1 MFTNSLV
8 SPEPDAP
15 IPTAKLSHLSL
26 LLQLLLLAV
35 LTKLTVDL
43 LTEDFR
49 SGRHV
54 QAVGAAVLVGA
65 WYLLGIFQ
73 GLVRSRLY
81 VPDPPNSTVRDDRP
95 LLDRLD
101 RIAEALERS
110 PTAVASEPPKPDLSK
125 ITTAIAEKRWE
136 LAQDLLGEQH
146 DHSEAPRLSAKL
158 VEAKKGEGTQL
169 LGELKAAQEAGDP
182 VRVLQ
187 IRESLTALVEAVP
200 LRELDDG
207 LAKWF
212 MSLIMK
218 RLRTG
223 SVAPD
228 VAELATQVADRFATT
243 KEGASLRVSLPTL
256 RRSAGLCA
264 RCARPYRGIADACP
278 LCLKGTPLTVAASD
292 SDDEVDEVQR
302 LTRPEDSPFVD
313 LTETD

>member
-1 MFTNSLV
+1 MFTNSLL
-8 SPEPDAP
+8 SPEPDP
-15 IPTAKLSHLSL
+15 PRPTAKLSRLWIL
-26 LLQLLLLAV
+26 VQLFLV
-35 LTKLTVDL
+35 SILTHLTVNL

-49 SGRHV
+49 SGGFAHV
-54 QAVGAAVLVGA
+54 VAMALVTGA
-65 WYLLGIFQ
+65 WYLLGVFQ
-73 GLVRSRLY
+73 GLTSSRLSGP
-81 VPDPPNSTVRDDRP
+81 VSAGSTVCDDRP

-101 RIAEALERS
+101 RIAEALERR
-110 PTAVASEPPKPDLSK
+110 PAAAEPSKPDLSR
-125 ITTAIAEKRWE
+125 ITSAIAEKQWE
-136 LAQDLLGEQH
+136 LAQGLLDEQA
-146 DHSEAPRLSAKL
+146 DHPEAPRLSAKL
-158 VEAKKGEGTQL
+158 AEAKKGTGDQL
-169 LGELKAAQEAGDP
+169 LGELKASQEVGDP

-187 IRESLTALVEAVP
+187 IREMLSALLAADF
-200 LRELDDG
+200 LRELDEG
-207 LAKWF
+207 LAKWL
-212 MSLIMK
+212 MSVIMK

-223 SVAPD
+223 SVGPD